1 MNLNKLLDSKI
12 VDYIEKYLQ
21 LDLKYYMRNY
31 LYLIVAEGVAMGL
44 GLLLSVAFARLLPQE
59 LYGHWN
65 YIFSITGILTIFTLP
80 GMNTAITQAVARGHE
95 GVLIEGTKQKFK
107 WSTLGSI
114 GTLGVGIYYF
124 LTGSIELGKAFM
136 VFTLFFPFYQ
146 NFQSYTAFLSGK
158 KQFDKFAKYRIITQI
173 VSVLLT
179 VTVIYLSRNLL
190 LILTANLL
198 SFSLLRG
205 YFFRLTA
212 KNMEAQSD
220 DPEAIPFGK
229 RLTALE
235 IPSVIRGNYVKIIVG
250 IFLSFQELAI
260 YSIAFIIPQFLE
272 ALLSH
277 IVPLTFPK
285 LAAMDEKRAY
295 SEVKKRY
302 IYLLLGSAA
311 VCGIFILICPYILP
325 FLYSGK
331 YADSV
336 LYAQILLI
344 ATLFGIPTYFLQK
357 SLLPAQKKV
366 KEMLKLKTVTLIA
379 EVILLIILIS
389 TLGLLGAV
397 IARALVNLLGMVY
410 SWKLVG
416 WI

>member
-1 MNLNKLLDSKI
+1 
-12 VDYIEKYLQ
+12 
-21 LDLKYYMRNY
+21 
-31 LYLIVAEGVAMGL
+31 L
-44 GLLLSVAFARLLPQE
+44 GLLLSVAFAQLLTKE

-65 YIFSITGILTIFTLP
+65 YIFSITGILVIFTLP
-80 GMNTAITQAVARGHE
+80 GMNTAIIQAVARGHDR
-95 GVLIEGTKQKFK
+95 VLIEGVKKRFK

-114 GTLGVGIYYF
+114 GVLGVGIYYF
-124 LTGSIELGKAFM
+124 LTGSIELGKSFM
-136 VFTLFFPFYQ
+136 VFTLFLPFYE
-146 NFQSYTAFLSGK
+146 NFQIYTAFLSGK
-158 KQFDKFAKYRIITQI
+158 KRFDKFAKYRIVTQI
-173 VSVLLT
+173 VSVL
-179 VTVIYLSRNLL
+179 VTVMVMYFSRNLL

-212 KNMEAQSD
+212 KNIEARSD

-229 RLTALE
+229 RLTALQ
-235 IPSVIRGNYVKIIVG
+235 IPAIIREHYAKIIVG
-250 IFLSFQELAI
+250 VFLSFQELAI
-260 YSIAFIIPQFLE
+260 YSIAFVIPHFLVS
-272 ALLSH
+272 LLSH

-285 LAAMDEKRAY
+285 LAVMDEKRAY

-302 IYLLLGSAA
+302 IYLVLGSTA
-311 VCGIFILICPYILP
+311 VSGIFILICPYILP
-325 FLYSGK
+325 FLYSQK
-331 YADSV
+331 YVDSV

-344 ATLFGIPTYFLQK
+344 SVAFGIPTRFLQK

-366 KEMLKLKTVTLIA
+366 KEILKLRLVILIA

-397 IARALVNLLGMVY
+397 IARALVSVLSMVY
-410 SWKLVG
+410 SWRLMK

>member
-1 MNLNKLLDSKI
+1 MDINRLLDSEFVKN
-12 VDYIEKYLQ
+12 IEKYLQ
-21 LDLKYYMRNY
+21 LDLRYYIRNY
-31 LYLIVAEGVAMGL
+31 FYLIVAEVVTMALGL
-44 GLLLSVAFARLLPQE
+44 GLSVAFARLLPKE

-65 YIFSITGILTIFTLP
+65 YIFSVIGILTIFTLP

-95 GVLIEGTKQKFK
+95 KVLIEGTKQRFK

-114 GTLGVGIYYF
+114 SVLGVGIYYF

-136 VFTLFFPFYQ
+136 VFTLFLPFYE
-146 NFQSYTAFLSGK
+146 NFQTYTAFLSGK
-158 KQFDKFAKYRIITQI
+158 KQFDKFALYRSITQI
-173 VSVLLT
+173 ISVL
-179 VTVIYLSRNLL
+179 VTVIVMYLSRNLL

-198 SFSLLRG
+198 SFSLFRG
-205 YFFRLTA
+205 YFFKLTA

-220 DPEAIPFGK
+220 DPEVIPFGK

-260 YSIAFIIPQFLE
+260 YSIAFIIPDFLVS
-272 ALLSH
+272 LLDK
-277 IVPLTFPK
+277 IVPLTLPK

-295 SEVKKRY
+295 SEVRKRY
-302 IYLLLGSAA
+302 IYLVLGSAA
-311 VCGIFILICPYILP
+311 ISGVFILVCPYLLP
-325 FLYSGK
+325 FLYSSK
-331 YADSV
+331 YVDSV

-344 ATLFGIPTYFLQK
+344 ANIFGIPTRFLQK

-366 KEMLKLKTVTLIA
+366 KELFKLQIAALMA
-379 EVILLIILIS
+379 EVILLIILVS
-389 TLGLLGAV
+389 ALGLLGVV
-397 IARALVNLLGMVY
+397 ITRTLVSLLSMVY
-410 SWKLVG
+410 SWRLMK